1 MSIVKSLWGKEENS
15 NSAVA
20 KNLIRSEDCDR
31 MSPLFDVS
39 TFRDFYAKRDDLVF
53 ELFLRH
59 KRGITWP
66 NALLTMKT
74 QFFSMLIAFR
84 FVQQEDL

>member
-1 MSIVKSLWGKEENS
+1 MIQTVVQSLVGPLLSKKYVDCEILMGKGRKF

-53 ELFLRH
+53 ELF
-59 KRGITWP
+59 P
-66 NALLTMKT
+66 
-74 QFFSMLIAFR
+74 
-84 FVQQEDL
+84 

>member
-20 KNLIRSEDCDR
+20 KNLIRSEDCDQ

-53 ELFLRH
+53 ELF
-59 KRGITWP
+59 P
-66 NALLTMKT
+66 
-74 QFFSMLIAFR
+74 
-84 FVQQEDL
+84 

>member
-1 MSIVKSLWGKEENS
+1 MSIVKSLRGKEENS

-53 ELFLRH
+53 ELF
-59 KRGITWP
+59 P
-66 NALLTMKT
+66 
-74 QFFSMLIAFR
+74 
-84 FVQQEDL
+84 